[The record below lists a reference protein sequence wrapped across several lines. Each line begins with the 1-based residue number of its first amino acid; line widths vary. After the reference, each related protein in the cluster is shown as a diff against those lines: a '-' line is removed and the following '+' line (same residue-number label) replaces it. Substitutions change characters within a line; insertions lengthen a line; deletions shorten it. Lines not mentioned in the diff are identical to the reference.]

1 MLSGL
6 FENKRVAGFWQQ
18 VGQVFRIYLYDK
30 QSQMKT
36 KKEKEKVA
44 EKTNGHETITGA
56 EAILRVLVEEGVD
69 TIFGYPGGA
78 IMPVYDKL
86 LDYQDQLH
94 HFLTRHEQGAAHAAQ
109 AYAMVTGKPGI
120 CFATSGPGATNLIT
134 GIANAYLDSVP
145 MVFITA
151 QVVSNLIGTDAFQET
166 DIIGV
171 SMPVTKWNAQVK
183 KAKDIPETLAKAFFI
198 ARTGRPGPVL
208 IDITKDAQFEKL
220 DFRYSKCNYLR
231 SYNPDLP
238 LRTRAIESAAIMI
251 NHAEKP
257 LILAGHGVLIS
268 GAEKELLQFAE
279 KAEIPV
285 ALTLLGLS
293 AFPTAHRLYAGFV
306 GMHGNYA
313 PNLLTNEADLI
324 IAVGMRF
331 DDRVTGNLKKYA
343 KNARIIHI
351 EIDEAEINKNVTVD
365 LEINNDARD
374 VLRHLIP
381 LVNKGTHENWIRE
394 FRILDRTESEKVIK
408 PETVPAGGEIKMGE
422 VISLVS
428 ELTKGDAIAV
438 TDVGQNQMS
447 VARYFKFSN
456 PNSLVTSGGMGT
468 MGFGLPASIGAK
480 VGKPEKQVVA
490 FIGDGGFQMTIQELG
505 TILHYGIAVKLI
517 ILNNGFLGMVRQWQ
531 DMFFSKRYA
540 STELVN
546 PDFVTIAGAYGI
558 PAKTVSEREDLKDSV
573 KEMLDAEGP
582 FILDIRIDR
591 EANVLPMIEPGASVS
606 EVTLTYK

>member
-1 MLSGL
+1 
-6 FENKRVAGFWQQ
+6 
-18 VGQVFRIYLYDK
+18 
-30 QSQMKT
+30 MKT
-36 KKEKEKVA
+36 KKENEKLA
-44 EKTNGHETITGA
+44 GGANGVETITGA
-56 EAILRVLVEEGVD
+56 EAILRSLVEEGAD

-86 LDYQDQLH
+86 LDYQEKLQH
-94 HFLTRHEQGAAHAAQ
+94 ILTRHEQGAAHAAQ
-109 AYAMVTGKPGI
+109 AYAMVTGKPGV

-171 SMPVTKWNAQVK
+171 SMPVTKWNAQIK

-208 IDITKDAQFEKL
+208 IDITKDAQIDKL
-220 DFRYSKCNYLR
+220 EFKYSKCNYLR
-231 SYNPDLP
+231 SYNPNLP

-279 KAEIPV
+279 KTGIPV

-293 AFPTAHRLYAGFV
+293 AFPTAHRLYAGFI

-313 PNLLTNEADLI
+313 PNILTNEADLI
-324 IAVGMRF
+324 IAIGMRF

-351 EIDEAEINKNVTVD
+351 EIDEAELNKNVTVD
-365 LEINNDARD
+365 LEINNDARE
-374 VLRHLIP
+374 VLKHLIP
-381 LVNKGTHENWIRE
+381 LVSEKNHENWIRE
-394 FRILDRTESEKVIK
+394 FRILDRTENEKVIK
-408 PETVPAGGEIKMGE
+408 PETRPEEGEIKMGE
-422 VISLVS
+422 VIRLVS
-428 ELTKGDAIAV
+428 ELTGGDAIVV
-438 TDVGQNQMS
+438 TDVGQNQMPA
-447 VARYFKFSN
+447 ARYFKFAN

-468 MGFGLPASIGAK
+468 MGFGLPAAIGAK
-480 VGKPEKQVVA
+480 VGRPEKQVIA

-505 TILHYGIAVKLI
+505 TILHFGMAVKLV

-546 PDFVTIAGAYGI
+546 PDFVTIAKAYGI
-558 PAKTVSEREDLKDSV
+558 PAGTVSEREDLKKSLE
-573 KEMLDAEGP
+573 EMLNAAGP
-582 FILDIRIDR
+582 YILEVKIDR

-606 EVTLTYK
+606 EITLTY

>member
-1 MLSGL
+1 
-6 FENKRVAGFWQQ
+6 
-18 VGQVFRIYLYDK
+18 
-30 QSQMKT
+30 MKT
-36 KKEKEKVA
+36 KKENEKLA
-44 EKTNGHETITGA
+44 GGANGVETITGA
-56 EAILRVLVEEGVD
+56 EAILRSLVEEGAD

-86 LDYQDQLH
+86 LDYQEKLQH
-94 HFLTRHEQGAAHAAQ
+94 ILTRHEQGAAHAAQ
-109 AYAMVTGKPGI
+109 AYAMVTGKPGV

-171 SMPVTKWNAQVK
+171 SMPVTKWNAQIK

-208 IDITKDAQFEKL
+208 IDITKDAQIDKL
-220 DFRYSKCNYLR
+220 EFKYSKCNYLR
-231 SYNPDLP
+231 SYNPNLP

-279 KAEIPV
+279 KTGIPV

-293 AFPTAHRLYAGFV
+293 AFPTAHRLYAGFI

-313 PNLLTNEADLI
+313 PNILTNEADLI
-324 IAVGMRF
+324 IAIGMRF

-351 EIDEAEINKNVTVD
+351 EIDEAELNKNVTVD
-365 LEINNDARD
+365 LEINNDARE
-374 VLRHLIP
+374 VLKYLIP
-381 LVNKGTHENWIRE
+381 LVSEKNHENWIRE
-394 FRILDRTESEKVIK
+394 FRILDRTENEKVIK
-408 PETVPAGGEIKMGE
+408 PETRPEEGEIKMGE
-422 VISLVS
+422 VIRLVS
-428 ELTKGDAIAV
+428 ELTGGDAIVV

-447 VARYFKFSN
+447 AARYFKFAN

-468 MGFGLPASIGAK
+468 MGFGLPAAIGAK
-480 VGKPEKQVVA
+480 VGRPEKQVIA

-505 TILHYGIAVKLI
+505 TILHFGMAVKLV

-546 PDFVTIAGAYGI
+546 PDFVTIAKAYGI
-558 PAKTVSEREDLKDSV
+558 PAGTVSEREDLKKSLE
-573 KEMLDAEGP
+573 EMLNAAGP
-582 FILDIRIDR
+582 YILEVKIDR

-606 EVTLTYK
+606 EITLTY